1 MEDDMDFSNYQFRAG
16 KTAKYPNNPALGIIY
31 TALGLASEAG
41 EVAGKVK
48 KMIRDEDNELTPERK
63 QQILDEVGD
72 VLWYCAML
80 ATELNSSLAEVAI
93 NNIRKLEDR
102 NQRGVIQ
109 GSGDKR

>member
-1 MEDDMDFSNYQFRAG
+1 MGDEMDFSHYQFRAG
-16 KTAKYPNNPALGIIY
+16 KTAKYPNNPALGVLY
-31 TALGLASEAG
+31 TSLGLASEAG

-48 KMIRDEDNELTPERK
+48 KMIRDDSMELTPERK
-63 QQILDEVGD
+63 QQIIDELGD

-80 ATELNSSLAEVAI
+80 ATELNTSLSEVAI
-93 NNIRKLEDR
+93 RNIQKLEDR

>member
-1 MEDDMDFSNYQFRAG
+1 MEFSNYQFRAG
-16 KTAKYPNNPALGIIY
+16 KTAKYPNNTTLGVIY

-48 KMIRDEDNELTPERK
+48 KMIRDDSMELTHDRK
-63 QQILDEVGD
+63 DQILDELGD

-80 ATELNSSLAEVAI
+80 ATELNASLGEVAI
-93 NNIRKLEDR
+93 RNLRKLEDR
-102 NQRGVIQ
+102 NNRGVIQ

>member
-1 MEDDMDFSNYQFRAG
+1 MDFSNYQFRAG
-16 KTAKYPNNPALGIIY
+16 KTAKYPNNPVLGVLY
-31 TALGLASEAG
+31 TSLGLASEAG

-48 KMIRDEDNELTPERK
+48 KMIRDDDMELTHDRK
-63 QQILDEVGD
+63 QQIIDELGD

-80 ATELNSSLAEVAI
+80 ATELNVTLTEVAI
-93 NNIRKLEDR
+93 KNIQKLEDR

>member
-1 MEDDMDFSNYQFRAG
+1 MEFSNYQFRAG
-16 KTAKYPNNPALGIIY
+16 KTAKYPNNPTLGVIY

-48 KMIRDEDNELTPERK
+48 KMIRDDSMELTHDRK
-63 QQILDEVGD
+63 DQILDELGD

-80 ATELNSSLAEVAI
+80 ATELNASLGEVAI
-93 NNIRKLEDR
+93 RNLRKLEDR
-102 NQRGVIQ
+102 NNRGVIQ